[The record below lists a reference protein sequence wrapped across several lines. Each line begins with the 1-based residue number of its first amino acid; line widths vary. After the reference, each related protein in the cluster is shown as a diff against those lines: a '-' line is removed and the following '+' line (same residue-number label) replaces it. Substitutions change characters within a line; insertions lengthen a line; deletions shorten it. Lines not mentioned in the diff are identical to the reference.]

1 MLDKTY
7 VGSGVLEQDILLD
20 LENFPGGGGHILGKW
35 LIFRISGGE

>member
-20 LENFPGGGGHILGKW
+20 FPGGGGHILGKW